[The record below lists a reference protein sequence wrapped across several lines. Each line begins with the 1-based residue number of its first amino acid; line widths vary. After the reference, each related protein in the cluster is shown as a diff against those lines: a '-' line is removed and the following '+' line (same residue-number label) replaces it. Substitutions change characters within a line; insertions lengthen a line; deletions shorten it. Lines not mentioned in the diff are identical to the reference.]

1 MEKSGLRFSGLIA
14 LLLLTAST
22 SGAQEYMRSR
32 SLREAFKAPPT
43 AEIQVINKY
52 GDIHLVPWQKDSVV
66 FEIELTVTS
75 SKQAKVDKIYDYI
88 DFDFKSTGYY
98 IIAQTVFT
106 GQNTFWSE
114 MADVANTIFSGN
126 TATRINYTIYFPENN
141 DVKIENKFG
150 NIFTTEHKGKVDIT
164 LSNGDL
170 KAFAF
175 SGPARLKLDFG
186 NASIDKINTGRL
198 LLNYAEISIEEAG
211 ELNVESK
218 SSRFTLASANKLQV
232 DSKRDKYYI
241 KKIGEITGTTYFSY
255 FNLDLVDGKIN
266 LTTTYGE
273 LQLLKVSD
281 SFRQIDLNAQFTDI
295 TLYMGEKHYY
305 EIEVIRDDRA
315 QVTMASGVNPKGE
328 AAEDKAAKTV
338 RQKYTAG
345 KQGQSK
351 VPVFI
356 TIRSGKLF
364 LAGT

>member
-1 MEKSGLRFSGLIA
+1 MKKSGLKFSALA
-14 LLLLTAST
+14 TLLLLMAST
-22 SGAQEYMRSR
+22 AGAQEYMRSR

-52 GDIHLVPWQKDSVV
+52 GDIHLVPWGKDSVV

-98 IIAQTVFT
+98 VIAQTVFS

-114 MADVANTIFSGN
+114 MADVANTIFSGS
-126 TATRINYTIYFPENN
+126 TSTRINYTVYFPENN

-150 NIFTTEHKGKVDIT
+150 NIYTTEHKGKVDIA

-175 SGPARLKLDFG
+175 NGTSRLKLDFG
-186 NASIDKINTGRL
+186 NASIDRINNGKL
-198 LLNYAEISIEEAG
+198 LLNYAEINIDDAG
-211 ELNVESK
+211 ELNMESK
-218 SSRFTLASANKLQV
+218 SSRVTLASGNKLLV

-241 KKIGEITGTTYFSY
+241 KKIGDITGTTYFSY
-255 FNLDLVDGKIN
+255 INLDLSEGKIN

-273 LQLLKVSD
+273 LQLLRVSET
-281 SFRQIDLNAQFTDI
+281 FRQIDLNSQFTDI
-295 TLYMGEKHYY
+295 TLYMGDRHFY
-305 EIEVIRDDRA
+305 EIEVLRDDRA
-315 QVTMASGVNPKGE
+315 QITMASGVSPKGE
-328 AAEDKAAKTV
+328 AVEDKAAKTT
-338 RQKYTAG
+338 KEKFTAG
-345 KQGQSK
+345 RSGQSK
-351 VPVFI
+351 VPVYI